1 VRGNSKKLLLIV
13 LLTALV
19 FVGLAGYGNFRE
31 VGQLLADFPPL
42 YLLAALGLAALNYL
56 LRFFALGLLLARPWN
71 RRASSGQRAGIPVR
85 PGDDGYSRQ
94 VG

>member
-1 VRGNSKKLLLIV
+1 MRGNSKKLLLIV

-56 LRFFALGLLLARPWN
+56 LRFSGAGPTTC
-71 RRASSGQRAGIPVR
+71 ASLESPCLFRSAGW
-85 PGDDGYSRQ
+85 YSCPAWR
-94 VG
+94 